1 MTAIHQLVAGYANG
15 DAISNEARML
25 RTVFRSWGCNAEIF
39 CDPAATTPAL
49 RRDAL
54 PPGILNDGL
63 QPNDIV
69 LLHLSM
75 GCDANLLFKK
85 LPCRKVII
93 YHNITPAHYFKAV
106 NPATAHRLELGR
118 SHLKA
123 LAGCA
128 EINLADS
135 RFNAAEMSS
144 AGYSN
149 VSVFPLMLDMSA
161 IRTAPDR
168 RMLGRLAGSRHIL
181 FVGRC
186 APNKRIED
194 LVSLTM
200 WLRTAVDPA
209 IRLLHAGSWAGTE
222 SYYSLVRAKARE
234 TGVDTALFTGSVT
247 QAQLSACFHSAEL
260 FVCMSEH
267 EGFCIPV
274 LESMMQDVP
283 VMAYAA
289 GAVPETMDGAGVLF
303 HKKDF
308 AAVAEMA
315 AEIMTNNKLRDSLLA
330 KQRARVERYFNR
342 NLAAELQMLLAPLL
356 NNAGIHISATHNQ
369 R

>member
-1 MTAIHQLVAGYANG
+1 MSAIHQLVAGYANG

-25 RTVFRSWGCNAEIF
+25 RTVFRGWGCNAEIF
-39 CDPAATTPAL
+39 CEQMATTPSL
-49 RRDAL
+49 RKDAL
-54 PPGILNDGL
+54 PFEKLTEGL
-63 QPNDIV
+63 QANDIV

-75 GCDANLLFKK
+75 GCDANLLFKNIA
-85 LPCRKVII
+85 CRKII
-93 YHNITPAHYFKAV
+93 LYHNITPAHYFKAV
-106 NPATAHRLELGR
+106 NPATARRLELGR
-118 SHLKA
+118 CHLKE

-135 RFNAAEMSS
+135 RFNAEEMST
-144 AGYSN
+144 AGYRD
-149 VSVFPLMLDMSA
+149 VKIFPLMLDMSS

-168 RMLGRLAGSRHIL
+168 RMLGKLAGHRHIL

-194 LVSLTM
+194 LVSLTT
-200 WLRTAVDPA
+200 WLRTSVDPA

-234 TGVDTALFTGSVT
+234 TGADTALFTGSVT

-274 LESMMQDVP
+274 LESMMQNVP
-283 VMAYAA
+283 VMAFAA

-303 HKKDF
+303 RKKDF
-308 AAVAEMA
+308 AVVAEMA
-315 AEIMTNNKLRDSLLA
+315 AEIMSNSQLRESVLT
-330 KQRARVERYFNR
+330 KQRERVERYFNR
-342 NLAAELQMLLAPLL
+342 NLAAELQNLLAPML
-356 NNAGIHISATHNQ
+356 NHAGINIPASNN
-369 R
+369 